1 MNNLAK
7 RETHLQLIREL
18 SLTLRYLKQQAIPP
32 VPHTYLMFL
41 TRDALHKAVD
51 QYEEFEKTL
60 FHGMPWSSQQTD
72 QVKTLLTKSGERG
85 DFPLQQYLI
94 SRFALHVR
102 RTRGSIL
109 SRARKCGIR
118 AHDRWPGKE
127 STGP

>member
-60 FHGMPWSSQQTD
+60 YRGMPWSPQETGRL
-72 QVKTLLTKSGERG
+72 KALLTKSGERG

-94 SRFALHVR
+94 SRFASHVK
-102 RTRGSIL
+102 RTRGSIIA
-109 SRARKCGIR
+109 RARKYGVR
-118 AHDRWPGKE
+118 AYDRWPGKE